1 MMIFT
6 MEFQQWV
13 YKLSRYYRAL
23 VWNGNQL
30 KKQTYSQTTYTHR
43 SARARAVVAFDITS
57 IWFGN
62 CDDGDQDDGWEIKRG
77 PAKRNEILCSPCTNE
92 AKSEIRAIRSQCMD
106 CINFFTNLVSCLR
119 AVCVCLFAVHFLFHY
134 YSKCND
140 FVSFEWRKRRPV
152 CMRTWNGNRSVCQQL
167 FVTVTISETNA
178 NTCTCTCRPLDSAIV
193 DPWKFSNEHKCA
205 RRAHTH
211 TSCVCFTCTV
221 VGHWNPA

>member
-106 CINFFTNLVSCLR
+106 CINFSLISYRVCELCVFICCTFLVSL
-119 AVCVCLFAVHFLFHY
+119 LFQMQRLCFIWMEKTATGMHAY
-134 YSKCND
+134 MK
-140 FVSFEWRKRRPV
+140 
-152 CMRTWNGNRSVCQQL
+152 
-167 FVTVTISETNA
+167 
-178 NTCTCTCRPLDSAIV
+178 
-193 DPWKFSNEHKCA
+193 WK
-205 RRAHTH
+205 
-211 TSCVCFTCTV
+211 
-221 VGHWNPA
+221 